1 MTFPVQVT
9 KVIGYSNGLSDVYL
23 QTTGPGSGGSGQT
36 NGEIVI
42 TGIPTANLSGVA
54 QGNNYTMTIA

>member
-1 MTFPVQVT
+1 MTFPVQVS

-23 QTTGPGSGGSGQT
+23 VTTGPGSGGSGQT
-36 NGEIVI
+36 AGSVVL
-42 TGIPTANLSGVA
+42 TGIPTANLAGVV

>member
-9 KVIGYSNGLSDVYL
+9 KLIGYSNGLSDVYL
-23 QTTGPGSGGSGQT
+23 IATGPGSGGSGQT
-36 NGEIVI
+36 AGTIII
-42 TGIPTANLSGVA
+42 TGLPTANLAGVA